1 MLQPVIMEDILLPVA
16 QFLGLL
22 SIPDKLQHDRGQ
34 YSRYM
39 LLCRRNHILIV
50 IFCNGTREDD
60 DLIFIIEI
68 VCIPHHLLRTDMGD
82 SHMDAASTVD
92 SKPEGIA
99 WMGAPGDGLL
109 RRQGKLPHATI
120 NRDQTIWTKF
130 RAFRCRGMGKY
141 IVQQLR
147 FPHSIGIVNPLIDAV
162 PDLKHLF
169 RRDVQVAP
177 LEIIDQHG

>member
-1 MLQPVIMEDILLPVA
+1 M
-16 QFLGLL
+16 
-22 SIPDKLQHDRGQ
+22 
-34 YSRYM
+34 
-39 LLCRRNHILIV
+39 
-50 IFCNGTREDD
+50 
-60 DLIFIIEI
+60 
-68 VCIPHHLLRTDMGD
+68 
-82 SHMDAASTVD
+82 
-92 SKPEGIA
+92 
-99 WMGAPGDGLL
+99 L

-177 LEIIDQHG
+177 LDNLAEFVWWSLAGLTAVRGK